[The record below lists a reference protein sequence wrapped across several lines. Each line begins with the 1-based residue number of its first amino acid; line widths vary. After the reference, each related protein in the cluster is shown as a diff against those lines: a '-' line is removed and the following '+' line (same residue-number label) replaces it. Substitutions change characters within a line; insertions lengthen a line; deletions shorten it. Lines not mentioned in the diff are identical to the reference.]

1 MKKFLQQC
9 TLVLLLIGLYFAS
22 DLYEKGML
30 LNQALP
36 VPVLGYLFWA
46 LLAFAVYDIVL
57 APTIAFTRMTHVK
70 RDGSVDVISISRM
83 ILRQLEKNKRE
94 PELRE
99 KIRGELQIQ
108 NTEELKK
115 LLDNYYD
122 GLDEK
127 AKKTIRSYS
136 WKAALCVVFSRNP
149 MVDAVLMFLAQYRMA
164 LELMMQ
170 YGFKP
175 SPVFNIL
182 CFFWIA
188 TNSVLNGIFSQ
199 ATADNVGEIMGEY
212 LSTSFLE
219 DGLATKFL
227 SKLGSSAVEAMTA
240 ATTVYVTDWIVNRKL
255 KGERSSV
262 SVKELFAMRKTARKE
277 LLCDLTDDARKKI
290 EKWYKES
297 PDEPDTSESA

>member
-1 MKKFLQQC
+1 MKSIATKVFF
-9 TLVLLLIGLYFAS
+9 LLLIVALYFLS
-22 DLYEKGML
+22 DLFEKGMF
-30 LNQALP
+30 LNQAFP
-36 VPVLGYLFWA
+36 VPVLGCLFWGLIA
-46 LLAFAVYDIVL
+46 IVVIDLVIKPAIEFVKLTRARSGDTDKDIRKDAERIKELLKKQGAESPILEGLRKELLKQSTD
-57 APTIAFTRMTHVK
+57 
-70 RDGSVDVISISRM
+70 RD
-83 ILRQLEKNKRE
+83 
-94 PELRE
+94 
-99 KIRGELQIQ
+99 
-108 NTEELKK
+108 TLKK
-115 LLDNYYD
+115 LLAEYYD

-149 MVDAVLMFLAQYRMA
+149 LVDAVLMFLAQYRMA

-199 ATADNVGEIMGEY
+199 ATADNVGEIMKEY
-212 LSTSFLE
+212 LLG
-219 DGLATKFL
+219 DGGPTIVL
-227 SKLGSSAVEAMTA
+227 SKLGSAAVEAMTA
-240 ATTVYVTDWIVNRKL
+240 ATTVYVTGWIVNRKL